1 MKHTGVD
8 QLSFGPKEIKRSKEM
23 KYQNLKL
30 TFALSLFCLAVTLSA
45 VAFAQD
51 DKSKSSAT
59 PKLVMAQT
67 EHDFGKVKEGEEPNY
82 TFKVKNEGNADL
94 VIHNVSPAC
103 GCTASDFSKTIAPGQ
118 EGKITLAVKTAG
130 MNGKVERYAE
140 VISNDKQQ
148 TGLKLW
154 LRLEVAKA
162 DKN

>member
-1 MKHTGVD
+1 
-8 QLSFGPKEIKRSKEM
+8 M

-154 LRLEVAKA
+154 LRLEVARA